1 MLRKIAAL
9 HGFTVNGRVAL
20 EQQEHKKYRLTDET
34 KVVNGVTV
42 HRIEAIRSW
51 GTTYEGKLGGFVE
64 SYKNLENDADSWS
77 WIYNDAVVYGNAVVR
92 DKGIVVDNS
101 IVYGNAV
108 VEGYVRNDAQI
119 YDNAVVLHGGRVG
132 GNAQV
137 YGNATIKG
145 LVGDYASVSGNA
157 VVSHGAS
164 VLNHARVKDFARIEA
179 ARICGWSVVGG
190 NVVVS
195 GDAFIDGFTLGGR
208 LRITRNLSGSSTVVI
223 DTPEKLAAILKK
235 QNAD

>member
-51 GTTYEGKLGGFVE
+51 GMQYEGKLGGFVE
-64 SYKNLENDADSWS
+64 GYKNLANDADSWS
-77 WIYNDAVVYGNAVVR
+77 WVGNDAVVYGNAVVR
-92 DKGIVVDNS
+92 DKGLVVDEAV
-101 IVYGNAV
+101 VYGSAI
-108 VEGYVRNDAQI
+108 VEGYVRN
-119 YDNAVVLHGGRVG
+119 
-132 GNAQV
+132 NAQV
-137 YGNATIKG
+137 YENAKILSGASIGNRAQVYGDATIKG

-157 VVSHGAS
+157 VVNHGAS
-164 VLNHARVKDFARIEA
+164 VINQARVKDFARIEE

-195 GDAFIDGFTLGGR
+195 GDVFIDGFTLGGR